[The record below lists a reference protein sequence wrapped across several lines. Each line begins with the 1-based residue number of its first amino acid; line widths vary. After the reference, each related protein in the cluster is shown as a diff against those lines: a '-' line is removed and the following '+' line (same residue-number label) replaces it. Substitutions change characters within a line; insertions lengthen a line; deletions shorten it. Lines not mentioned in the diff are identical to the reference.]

1 MCENIIYRQEMIYL
15 FSSKVCIQCIYL
27 LYLPNYLAIFLSTY
41 LPTQL
46 SSFLPTYLPTLSSF
60 LLTYLFYLPF
70 YLPNYLV
77 LSSFLPTYLS
87 YPIFL
92 STYLIFFTNLPLN
105 HKPMHFPSFI
115 SCSTR
120 SYLPTHL
127 LHSYKRIYHLY
138 SPSFKYYLK
147 ILVSLDSESKFD
159 KVGPC
164 LNIKYLFLEWN
175 FPFIRKIPHCFSSQV
190 SLQIYI

>member
-1 MCENIIYRQEMIYL
+1 MIYL

-41 LPTQL
+41 LPIL
-46 SSFLPTYLPTLSSF
+46 S
-60 LLTYLFYLPF
+60 YLPF
-70 YLPNYLV
+70 YLPTYPI
-77 LSSFLPTYLS
+77 LSFFLPTYLNLS
-87 YPIFL
+87 YLPFYLPTYPIILYLPNYLAIFL
-92 STYLIFFTNLPLN
+92 STYLIFFTYPPLN

-164 LNIKYLFLEWN
+164 FNNKYLFLEWN
-175 FPFIRKIPHCFSSQV
+175 FPFLRKIPHCFSS
-190 SLQIYI
+190 